1 MLVNACEVQKQ
12 AVGCLVVKL
21 AKKATSV
28 LSGIRKDK
36 FGSNKED
43 EMKKKELYLAES
55 SSRRCG
61 RRTTLSHISLRMRWA
76 LAFLSLDSTTDGS
89 EDGPVRRERA

>member
-43 EMKKKELYLAES
+43 EMKKKVVLGREQLSQVWPQNNAVTHQLEDEVGVGLPVFRLHH
-55 SSRRCG
+55 RR
-61 RRTTLSHISLRMRWA
+61 L
-76 LAFLSLDSTTDGS
+76 
-89 EDGPVRRERA
+89 

>member
-43 EMKKKELYLAES
+43 EMKRVPTE
-55 SSRRCG
+55 
-61 RRTTLSHISLRMRWA
+61 
-76 LAFLSLDSTTDGS
+76 
-89 EDGPVRRERA
+89 